1 MEPQEAQVEWTN
13 REGVGVRPTP
23 QPELLA
29 TELRTTE
36 RPLRADEQGPRH
48 PSSTPGN
55 PAAFSFTEGLGESRG
70 RGVLPEEGREIFLP
84 QVAALQLGARGLP
97 LAPTSTEPLIT
108 LLCGCGLAASVL
120 AVGSGSGHGPGSWG
134 KDLATSALTPSPPP
148 LLPQA
153 YWHYVLAKAENLQPE
168 IKSIASHLN
177 QEGAVSADQL
187 RWSKRVARP
196 TYLKNTGRLVSELY
210 VRDNCHPL
218 KASVLVWIR
227 FPMWIFMSVALWN
240 LSTGATH
247 SDVGFSIQEQLP
259 TSGVLWFPDL
269 TALDSSWILL
279 ISVGVI
285 SLLIVEIFA
294 LQKIGMTPFQMYITC
309 FVRVVSV
316 LMIPIAATVPSSIVL
331 YCLCSRFMGLS
342 QNLLLHSPGFCQL
355 CQIPLTKSDSDTP
368 CKDLFATFYA
378 KFISRE

>member
-1 MEPQEAQVEWTN
+1 MPQVIVECLVFYSGQCGLQVQKHQEERSTQTCFAGFGGRWLHCN
-13 REGVGVRPTP
+13 LGPGACLLCQRPRCHESLCSAGVGWRRQSWQLAPAVATSLAAGARTWPHQHWYRRRAGATP
-23 QPELLA
+23 HARCHRSALVVPCCPNH
-29 TELRTTE
+29 R
-36 RPLRADEQGPRH
+36 GP
-48 PSSTPGN
+48 
-55 PAAFSFTEGLGESRG
+55 AG
-70 RGVLPEEGREIFLP
+70 RGLHPP
-84 QVAALQLGARGLP
+84 
-97 LAPTSTEPLIT
+97 
-108 LLCGCGLAASVL
+108 
-120 AVGSGSGHGPGSWG
+120 
-134 KDLATSALTPSPPP
+134 PPP
-148 LLPQA
+148 LLPHA
-153 YWHYVLAKAENLQPE
+153 YWHYVLAKVENLQPE
-168 IKSIASHLN
+168 IKSIARHLN

-218 KASVLVWIR
+218 KATVLVWIR

-240 LSTGATH
+240 FSTGATH

-285 SLLIVEIFA
+285 SLLIMEIFA
-294 LQKIGMTPFQMYITC
+294 LQKIEMTHFQMYITC

-316 LMIPIAATVPSSIVL
+316 LMIPIAATLPSSIVV

-368 CKDLFATFYA
+368 CKDLFAAFYA